1 MSPNISWA
9 ASTAPAAAPASSSI
23 RSVRRL
29 PRPLRRVVGYRTLN
43 VRPWDRIAV
52 GEHEYVTNIGFAAGA
67 GTGEPRVTP
76 GIFCTQGG
84 RRADLT

>member
-1 MSPNISWA
+1 MSPNVSWA
-9 ASTAPAAAPASSSI
+9 ASTAPAVAPAFEFHPLDQAQ
-23 RSVRRL
+23 V
-29 PRPLRRVVGYRTLN
+29 PRPLQRVVGYRTLN
-43 VRPWDRIAV
+43 VRHWDRIAV
-52 GEHEYVTNIGFAAGA
+52 GEDEYVTNIGLAA